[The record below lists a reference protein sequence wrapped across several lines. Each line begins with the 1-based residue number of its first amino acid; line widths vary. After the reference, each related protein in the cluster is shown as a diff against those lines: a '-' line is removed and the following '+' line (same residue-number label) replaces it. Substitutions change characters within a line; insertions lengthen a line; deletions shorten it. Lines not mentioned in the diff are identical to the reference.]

1 MRLISAFG
9 VVLACVICFPTG
21 VGAVDYPTKPVRVIV
36 TKSTGSATDFVA
48 RAVSDQLSG
57 LWGQP
62 VVVENHPATAGATGA
77 SFVANAA
84 PDEYTLLVHSSG
96 YVVDQVLSDRLSD
109 DPERDF
115 VDIAPLARQPLVL
128 VVSQT
133 SALKNVSDLI
143 AEANAKPGEL
153 RYGTP
158 GTGSAAYIAGEEFK
172 AKAGIDV
179 VHVPHGGGPETLAAT
194 ADGRVSY
201 SFLPLALALK
211 GGQAGKIVGLS
222 VTSAQRTSAM
232 PDVPTIA
239 EAGFPGF
246 EKTVWWGVWA
256 PAETPDSVVTKIAAD
271 IARSLATPALLTPF
285 EKRKLEPMKMSSA
298 EFARFVRT
306 EWKSAERV
314 FKEAREA
321 AK

>member
-1 MRLISAFG
+1 M
-9 VVLACVICFPTG
+9 
-21 VGAVDYPTKPVRVIV
+21 
-36 TKSTGSATDFVA
+36 
-48 RAVSDQLSG
+48 
-57 LWGQP
+57 
-62 VVVENHPATAGATGA
+62 
-77 SFVANAA
+77 
-84 PDEYTLLVHSSG
+84 HSSG

-109 DPERDF
+109 DPVRDF

-133 SALKNVSDLI
+133 SGLKDVSDLI

-179 VHVPHGGGPETLAAT
+179 VHVRHGGGSETLAAT
-194 ADGRVSY
+194 AAGRVAY
-201 SFLPLALALK
+201 SLLPLALALK
-211 GGQAGKIVGLS
+211 GAQAGKIVGLS

-271 IARSLATPALLTPF
+271 IARSLATPAFLTLRSHRRGF
-285 EKRKLEPMKMSSA
+285 GYSQCLFRDEVKTTNQHLDDGRISSY
-298 EFARFVRT
+298 RRG
-306 EWKSAERV
+306 RV
-314 FKEAREA
+314 AVLGGLGKTTIIS
-321 AK
+321 K